1 MAMEIG
7 DNMNPQEILPEEDG
21 DLFYDLLYPL
31 FDFVN
36 KEYRIC
42 PEFETIDEDTDTSA
56 TKVITDYLW
65 SHTRAIDFYLS
76 EAELPDEYAQI
87 IAGWKQCKAGV
98 FVLERHLQQGSVFIS
113 KSDHKVYMVKNRFST
128 WQELLGKAPVELVT
142 TLLPSRD
149 CIVSDGL
156 LVPYSDY
163 FSNGERRVL
172 KSIYTEAKGKGKI
185 CFSLAPKKKWKPHK
199 NKKAVNVESYVIQV
213 DIGTDCCRHIRIG
226 KQETL
231 KTLHGAI
238 LDAFGFDDN
247 HCYAFFMDDR
257 YRSKTDVYYSNA
269 IYDGG
274 PSECDATLRQLW
286 LKKGNKFKFLFDF
299 GANWWF
305 QCRVLQEL
313 EEKTDIPAVIKAVG
327 APPEQY
333 PSWED
338 DD

>member
-7 DNMNPQEILPEEDG
+7 DNMNQQEILPEEDG

-56 TKVITDYLW
+56 AKVIADYLW

-98 FVLERHLQQGSVFIS
+98 FVLGRHLQQGSVFIS

-142 TLLPSRD
+142 TLLPFRD

-172 KSIYTEAKGKGKI
+172 KSIYTEAKGKGNI
-185 CFSLAPKKKWKPHK
+185 CFSLAPKKKWKPRK
-199 NKKAVNVESYVIQV
+199 NVNIESYVIQV
-213 DIGTDCCRHIRIG
+213 DIGTDCCRHIRIR

-238 LDAFGFDDN
+238 LDAFDFDDD
-247 HCYAFFMDDR
+247 HCHAFFMDNR
-257 YRSKTDVYYSNA
+257 YWSKANAYYS
-269 IYDGG
+269 DGMDTG
-274 PSECDATLRQLW
+274 CRMSYKMPLRRLG
-286 LKKGNKFKFLFDF
+286 LKKGDAFKYLFDF
-299 GANWWF
+299 GDEWRF

-313 EEKTDIPAVIKAVG
+313 EEKTDIPGVLKAVG
-327 APPEQY
+327 EPPEQY